1 MRQLWSQFR
10 LALARAIGAVS
21 DRKREAELE
30 DEIRAHLDALVDEGV
45 RRGMTPDEARYA
57 ARREFGGVE
66 QTREAY
72 RDQRGIPFFDALWQ
86 DLRFA
91 LRLLVKQP
99 GFAVIAILTL
109 ALGIGATTAVFS
121 VVDRILFRAL
131 PYPHEERL
139 VSFGLLAPIERDEFM
154 LGASYVDFRKNP
166 APFEATT
173 AMAPGGAGC
182 DVTEQSPERLMC
194 ASVEQNL
201 LTTLGVEPV
210 LGRNFTADEDQPNA
224 PHVALI
230 SYSLWKSRFGG
241 NPGVLGKT
249 ISLDGNPTRIVGV
262 LPSLF
267 ELPTLTPADILRPL
281 ALDEALQRRSTP
293 GSVLRTFARLKPGV
307 DVARAIAGLQPFFE
321 QALQGAPPAFRKEI
335 HLSVRLLR
343 DRQVQDARLASWLL
357 FASVLAVLLVACAN
371 VTNLLLARAMGRN
384 HELAVRA
391 ALGATRGRLIRQA
404 LTESLL
410 LSLVG
415 GALGCWIAALL
426 VRTFVSIAP
435 DGIPHLEQA
444 GIDLRV
450 VAFAFAAAVCCVLFF
465 GAVPA
470 LQRTEQE
477 TLRGKQVSGAARS
490 FLRQGLV
497 AAQIGVSVI
506 LLAGAGMLLRSLWN
520 LQRVPTGMATEH
532 VVTAAI
538 SLGGYRYPKA
548 EEQVAFFT
556 ELEGRL
562 KRLPGVTSLALSD
575 SLPPAGAM
583 RSTIYAAI
591 EVTGRP
597 PIAEGTGGMVGWRA
611 VTPDYFPALAI
622 PIVEGRGLRQEDRA
636 PAENPIIL
644 NETLARKLF
653 PNESSIGRQLRL
665 FKNNGP
671 WRTVV
676 GVAADVKNN
685 GLTAGADPEFFL
697 PWKNQPVQTLHAA
710 NVILR
715 TPMRP
720 EAVSAWIRS
729 ETAGLDPTL
738 PVKIETMTQRVGNL
752 AQRPRFNAL
761 LLALFA
767 VVAALLAAIGI
778 YGVVGSMVTQQTREI
793 GVRMALGA
801 SPQGILKMVLG
812 NVARWAM
819 GGAAGDLIGAWFA
832 MRVLQSLLFQVRA
845 HDPLPLGVAIVVL
858 LAAALFAAWIPARRA
873 MRVDP
878 MVALRYE

>member
-1 MRQLWSQFR
+1 
-10 LALARAIGAVS
+10 
-21 DRKREAELE
+21 
-30 DEIRAHLDALVDEGV
+30 
-45 RRGMTPDEARYA
+45 
-57 ARREFGGVE
+57 
-66 QTREAY
+66 
-72 RDQRGIPFFDALWQ
+72 
-86 DLRFA
+86 
-91 LRLLVKQP
+91 
-99 GFAVIAILTL
+99 
-109 ALGIGATTAVFS
+109 
-121 VVDRILFRAL
+121 
-131 PYPHEERL
+131 
-139 VSFGLLAPIERDEFM
+139 
-154 LGASYVDFRKNP
+154 
-166 APFEATT
+166 
-173 AMAPGGAGC
+173 
-182 DVTEQSPERLMC
+182 
-194 ASVEQNL
+194 
-201 LTTLGVEPV
+201 
-210 LGRNFTADEDQPNA
+210 
-224 PHVALI
+224 
-230 SYSLWKSRFGG
+230 
-241 NPGVLGKT
+241 
-249 ISLDGNPTRIVGV
+249 
-262 LPSLF
+262 
-267 ELPTLTPADILRPL
+267 
-281 ALDEALQRRSTP
+281 
-293 GSVLRTFARLKPGV
+293 
-307 DVARAIAGLQPFFE
+307 
-321 QALQGAPPAFRKEI
+321 
-335 HLSVRLLR
+335 
-343 DRQVQDARLASWLL
+343 
-357 FASVLAVLLVACAN
+357 
-371 VTNLLLARAMGRN
+371 
-384 HELAVRA
+384 
-391 ALGATRGRLIRQA
+391 
-404 LTESLL
+404 
-410 LSLVG
+410 
-415 GALGCWIAALL
+415 
-426 VRTFVSIAP
+426 
-435 DGIPHLEQA
+435 
-444 GIDLRV
+444 
-450 VAFAFAAAVCCVLFF
+450 
-465 GAVPA
+465 
-470 LQRTEQE
+470 
-477 TLRGKQVSGAARS
+477 
-490 FLRQGLV
+490 
-497 AAQIGVSVI
+497 
-506 LLAGAGMLLRSLWN
+506 MLLRSLWN

-538 SLGGYRYPKA
+538 SLGGYRYPRA

-761 LLALFA
+761 LLAL
-767 VVAALLAAIGI
+767 
-778 YGVVGSMVTQQTREI
+778 
-793 GVRMALGA
+793 LGA
-801 SPQGILKMVLG
+801 SPQEILKMVLG

-819 GGAAGDLIGAWFA
+819 GGAAGGLIGAWFA